1 MTRRS
6 WIPILF
12 LATAV
17 AAQPTGA
24 QPAPVIAP
32 AVRFFGV
39 TCGPASPE
47 GSPRIEVVW
56 TPRLGMGV
64 GILLLGTW
72 GYVGAGDCKMRGQAY
87 LLVGASNQQAGG
99 VPLPYMLPLPLTM
112 SFPCLLQVSAE
123 VVAKADTPL
132 AGMGSSHASSIGLA
146 IPNLPTL
153 VGQKLY
159 LQWLVQR
166 WQVGINCPWVYP
178 YFFTSNAAE
187 ITIGY

>member
-6 WIPILF
+6 WIPVFF

-32 AVRFFGV
+32 AVRYFGV

-47 GSPRIEVVW
+47 GSPRIEIMLD
-56 TPRLGMGV
+56 PRIGGGAIANLY
-64 GILLLGTW
+64 GTW
-72 GYVGAGDCKMRGQAY
+72 AYVGPGDCKMRGQAY

-112 SFPCLLQVSAE
+112 NFPCLAHVSAE
-123 VVAKADTPL
+123 VIIKSEVPL
-132 AGMGSSHASSIGLA
+132 RGMGSSNASYAGFA
-146 IPNLPTL
+146 IPNLPAL